1 MLPKLESYSVRIFGV
16 GNLHF
21 VGRGAGEALQAICNE
36 GQIWKPWP
44 PANSLLRSGWKPAQC
59 QIDTWC

>member
-21 VGRGAGEALQAICNE
+21 VGRGAGEALQAIAMKDKFGNH
-36 GQIWKPWP
+36 GLQLIPY
-44 PANSLLRSGWKPAQC
+44 
-59 QIDTWC
+59 